1 MKWIVLRELHR
12 GVSLG
17 IVCNSFKCKER
28 KGFAKDAM
36 KVVEFEIFLKFWF
49 YLFADIQMVGKGVRR
64 KVYFF
69 SFFLLKTF
77 AEIKNRSIFALAIRK

>member
-1 MKWIVLRELHR
+1 MKPVYLCKALMVADSYLNTLVHSFYTELHGVFWKWIVLRESHR

-36 KVVEFEIFLKFWF
+36 KVVEFEIFLKILV
-49 YLFADIQMVGKGVRR
+49 LFI
-64 KVYFF
+64 Y
-69 SFFLLKTF
+69 
-77 AEIKNRSIFALAIRK
+77 

>member
-1 MKWIVLRELHR
+1 MLRELHR

-36 KVVEFEIFLKFWF
+36 KVVEFEIF
-49 YLFADIQMVGKGVRR
+49 
-64 KVYFF
+64 
-69 SFFLLKTF
+69 
-77 AEIKNRSIFALAIRK
+77 IKNLVLFIY